1 MRSHNCVNC
10 CLWLVEAPLVC
21 RLLKLH
27 WAFELPGSQ
36 QALVFALSSYLRI
49 RRVTEEGYIY
59 AYVAVAPELGEMTCL
74 ILPYAN
80 MQMMALFLKQVATE
94 FQNYFIVMQVDRAT
108 WHTSKKLQIPE
119 NIRLLPQPAYS
130 PELMPVEHIWD
141 DIRRDYFPNRIV
153 HSIDE
158 VMDKLSDGLK
168 QLASQP
174 EKLRSLTYF
183 PHVRLLI

>member
-1 MRSHNCVNC
+1 MAADQGRFGRLGEIRSCWCPKGIRPVVPKQCVR
-10 CLWLVEAPLVC
+10 E
-21 RLLKLH
+21 
-27 WAFELPGSQ
+27 
-36 QALVFALSSYLRI
+36 
-49 RRVTEEGYIY
+49 YIY

-74 ILPYAN
+74 ILPHAN
-80 MQMMALFLKQVATE
+80 TPMMGLFLKQVAAE
-94 FQNYFIVMQVDRAT
+94 FRNYFIVMQVDRAA
-108 WHTSKKLQIPE
+108 WHTSKKLPIPE

-141 DIRRDYFPNRIV
+141 DIRRNYFPNRIV

-174 EKLRSLTYF
+174 EKLRSMTYF
-183 PHVRLLI
+183 PHLRLLI